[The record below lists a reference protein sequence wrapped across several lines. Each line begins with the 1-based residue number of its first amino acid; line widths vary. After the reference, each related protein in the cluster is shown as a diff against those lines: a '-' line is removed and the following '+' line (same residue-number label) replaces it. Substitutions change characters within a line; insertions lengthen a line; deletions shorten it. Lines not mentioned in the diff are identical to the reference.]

1 VAYGKGRVTK
11 RKIVGTGKNLGAN
24 FIRSLVTL
32 TKPANS
38 SVTNKIFLLILNF
51 NIKLFFLKWSFII
64 FIDLFFINLS

>member
-38 SVTNKIFLLILNF
+38 SVTNKKNLLILNF
-51 NIKLFFLKWSFII
+51 NIKLFFFEVE
-64 FIDLFFINLS
+64 FYNFY